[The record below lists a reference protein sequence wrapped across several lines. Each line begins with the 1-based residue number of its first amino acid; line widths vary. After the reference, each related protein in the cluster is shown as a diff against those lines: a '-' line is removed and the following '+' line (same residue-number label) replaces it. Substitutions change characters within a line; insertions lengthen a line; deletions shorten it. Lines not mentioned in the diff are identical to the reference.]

1 MNKYQVY
8 WHRVLQLYI
17 HQDETFCPL
26 LLARYNF
33 KWMGKGSAK
42 KDLRCHLW
50 IKFIFFPSPE
60 NNFFSST
67 YLLHKSFPSLSLP
80 CTLPKHHSTISPE
93 GAQSWWGC
101 WQRTQ
106 GAGKERKE
114 RMPRKHSRVFIELL
128 FSAVLGISTEV
139 SGLSLQPPT
148 RSASLLLLSSR
159 SQRLSKWQ
167 IQDPKTNTRSWWLF
181 KVTCSRW

>member
-33 KWMGKGSAK
+33 KWMGKGNAK

-50 IKFIFFPSPE
+50 IKFIFSH
-60 NNFFSST
+60 
-67 YLLHKSFPSLSLP
+67 LLR
-80 CTLPKHHSTISPE
+80 TISSHLHFYCINLFQVYPCHAHFLNITLQYHLRVHRVGE
-93 GAQSWWGC
+93 
-101 WQRTQ
+101 

-128 FSAVLGISTEV
+128 FSAVLGISTKLAHSVFSPRRGRLHYSYFLQGHKDLVNDRSKIPKPTQEV
-139 SGLSLQPPT
+139 GDY
-148 RSASLLLLSSR
+148 
-159 SQRLSKWQ
+159 SK
-167 IQDPKTNTRSWWLF
+167 
-181 KVTCSRW
+181 

>member
-33 KWMGKGSAK
+33 KWMGKGNAK

-50 IKFIFFPSPE
+50 IKFIFSH
-60 NNFFSST
+60 
-67 YLLHKSFPSLSLP
+67 LLR
-80 CTLPKHHSTISPE
+80 TISSHLHIYCINLFQVYPCHAHFLNITLQYHLRVHRVGE
-93 GAQSWWGC
+93 
-101 WQRTQ
+101 

-128 FSAVLGISTEV
+128 FSAVLGICTEV